1 MKLKHSFV
9 IREVAGETLL
19 IPSGRTA
26 LDLNGM
32 LTLNELGAE
41 IYRMLPEVENEQEIV
56 ARILQSYDAERAE
69 VEADVAAFLGRLRA
83 LGIL

>member
-32 LTLNELGAE
+32 LTLNELGTE